1 MKNVLEVLHA
11 KEQEL
16 VQVKREIEALRL
28 VLPLL
33 GDAVET
39 LTPAPSIPVRTA
51 QRVMQL
57 P

>member
-1 MKNVLEVLHA
+1 MKNVFDVLRA

-16 VQVKREIEALRL
+16 VQVKKEIEALRT

-33 GDAVET
+33 GDQMET
-39 LTPAPSIPVRTA
+39 LTPAPSIPSRTA